1 MGLDLTAISPE
12 ARAAFIKDGA
22 RFGSEDT
29 LEQANQTLNAYALH
43 GTKLNDYG
51 FGLVDATELQDA
63 RDALT
68 TAGVGREAK
77 RTNKKID
84 TAALSVA
91 MHDGQGTRLRARSV
105 LHAARRVLLWTGKIE
120 PVQKIDALLDRDSA
134 AAEDAEGL
142 AKQLDALNSAL
153 NDSTIAD
160 TAKNRGGPKAVVDLE
175 THALALRDAAKAKAE
190 PRGTP
195 VETETLDLLDG
206 IIVSLARMAREAA
219 EAAARDLAEPAMA
232 TAFELSALY
241 KRRPKKNN
249 DESAPAAESGNTT
262 GG

>member
-12 ARAAFIKDGA
+12 ARAIYIKDGA

-29 LEQANQTLNAYALH
+29 LEQANLTLNAYTLH
-43 GTKLNDYG
+43 GTKINDYG
-51 FGLVDATELQDA
+51 FGSSDATELQDA
-63 RDALT
+63 RDALI

-84 TAALSVA
+84 TAALSAA
-91 MHDGQGTRLRARSV
+91 MHDAQGTRLRARSV
-105 LHAARRVLLWTGKIE
+105 LHAARRGLLWTGKTE
-120 PVQKIDALLDRDSA
+120 FVQKIDVLLERDSL

-142 AKQLDALNSAL
+142 AKQLDALNDLL

-160 TAKNRGGPKAVVDLE
+160 AAKNRGGPKAVVDLGK
-175 THALALRDAAKAKAE
+175 HALALRDAAKAKAE

-195 VETETLDLLDG
+195 VETEHLDLIDG

-219 EAAARDLAEPAMA
+219 EAAARELAEPAMA
-232 TAFELSALY
+232 TAFELSGLY
-241 KRRPKKNN
+241 KRRPKKE
-249 DESAPAAESGNTT
+249 DDDGAPVGESSGVT